1 VPRCN
6 ADHHCLVVEVDS
18 VLEDLPFDNSRDLE
32 MRSVADARSAL
43 DLLVENGCSMSVE
56 RLPVEE
62 GVQVCS
68 SDHHPAFYDSSSRL
82 MHFYGFLVNT
92 GDLSDGLG
100 SDVRPEHVVRCIDA
114 GLLTGLSVK
123 DSVYRLVVKDS
134 KCESL
139 TKDLALAPKTYNRGR
154 KVKGRGLSR
163 KVQDIISSGV
173 LSGRSFGVR
182 EVAAALSREGW
193 REGRNYH
200 STSISSALRDLVY
213 SGDLVLDVASKGDV
227 GSRRWSVKGS
237 TTQTPQAVQVPQA
250 GISSSQIGQI
260 VNSLTDELADRLLEI
275 AAAKAAARLSSQG

>member
-1 VPRCN
+1 LPRCN
-6 ADHHCLVVEVDS
+6 ADHYCLVFEVDS
-18 VLEDLPFDNSRDLE
+18 ILDDLPFDNGKDLE
-32 MRSVADARSAL
+32 VKGVADALSAL
-43 DLLVENGCSMSVE
+43 DLLVENECRMRIE
-56 RLPVEE
+56 RLPVEK

-68 SDHHPAFYDSSSRL
+68 SDHHPAFYDASTRL
-82 MHFYGFLVNT
+82 MYFYGMLANT
-92 GDLSDGLG
+92 GELSDRLG
-100 SDVRPEHVVRCIDA
+100 VRPDNIVRCIDA
-114 GLLTGLSVK
+114 GELTGLHVP
-123 DSVYRLVVKDS
+123 DSIYRLVVKDS
-134 KCESL
+134 RCESL
-139 TKDLALAPKTYNRGR
+139 TREEALSDKTYARSR

-173 LSGRSFGVR
+173 LSGRSFGVK

-213 SGDLVLDVASKGDV
+213 SGDLVLDVPSKGDV
-227 GSRRWSVKGS
+227 GSRRWSVRGS

-250 GISSSQIGQI
+250 GISSPQIGQI